1 MTVPSQT
8 PRHERFEQLSREIND
23 LIARYPAM
31 PPGRPQSTV
40 QSEIEKRFRE
50 IDALNAEQYAEE
62 VQAASE
68 AKKASSAIS
77 GLSPARK
84 TNFPGV
90 GIGITF
96 ILIGLI
102 SSVYLLILGGGIIA
116 ITCIGSPSRPSGPTS
131 EPEPVLDPPQPAVE
145 RFQWRP

>member
-1 MTVPSQT
+1 MTVPSPS
-8 PRHERFEQLSREIND
+8 PRHDRFEQLSREIND

-40 QSEIEKRFRE
+40 QAEIEKRFRA

-62 VQAASE
+62 MREAADR
-68 AKKASSAIS
+68 KAAPSTPPSA
-77 GLSPARK
+77 RR

-90 GIGITF
+90 GIGAVF
-96 ILIGLI
+96 ILLGVI
-102 SSVYLLILGGGIIA
+102 SSVYLLILGGGIIV
-116 ITCIGSPSRPSGPTS
+116 ITCIGSLPLSSSPAPAPDSAP
-131 EPEPVLDPPQPAVE
+131 DPPQPAAE

>member
-1 MTVPSQT
+1 MTVPSPT

-23 LIARYPAM
+23 LIARYPSM

-62 VQAASE
+62 VA
-68 AKKASSAIS
+68 ASSAKRASLVIS
-77 GLSPARK
+77 TSHRK
-84 TNFPGV
+84 TNFPGI

-102 SSVYLLILGGGIIA
+102 SSVYILILGGGIIA
-116 ITCIGSPSRPSGPTS
+116 IACIGSSSRSPEPSS
-131 EPEPVLDPPQPAVE
+131 EPEPVPDPPQPAVE